1 MNAIRTVLSALIL
14 LVPLGAFAQLTPVAF
29 YHLGESDPGAVPGGP
44 GADPTLDS
52 AGAFDLPKVN
62 LPTYALAPSPI
73 SSLAMEF
80 AGADGYRN
88 AAIVSTAT
96 DNFGLE
102 AWAYT
107 TTTAG
112 NAVIAYNGNT
122 GTAGWGLFRNGA
134 SWSYLYGGVVF
145 GGAAPVQLNTWV
157 HLAVVRDS
165 GITTFYVNGRPVD
178 VSGAGPNPPAG
189 AFSIGINPLVNAE
202 FHAGRVDE
210 VRAFTFA
217 PGTFSAALLLL
228 PGARSI
234 PTLAWQAQ
242 LVLAL
247 LLAGFAFWRVG
258 RR

>member
-1 MNAIRTVLSALIL
+1 M
-14 LVPLGAFAQLTPVAF
+14 
-29 YHLGESDPGAVPGGP
+29 
-44 GADPTLDS
+44 DS
-52 AGAFDLPKVN
+52 AAAFDLAKVN
-62 LPTYALAPSPI
+62 LPTYAAAPSPI
-73 SSLAMEF
+73 SALAMEF

-88 AAIVSTAT
+88 AAVVSTAT

-112 NAVIAYNGNT
+112 NAIVAYNGDT
-122 GTAGWGLFRNGA
+122 STAGWGLFRNGNT
-134 SWSYLYGGVVF
+134 WTYLYGGVVI

-165 GITTFYVNGRPVD
+165 GVTTFYVNGRPVD

-189 AFSIGINPLVNAE
+189 AFGIGINPLVNQE
-202 FHAGRVDE
+202 FHTGRVDE

-228 PGARSI
+228 PGLRGI
-234 PTLAWQAQ
+234 PTRAWYAQ
-242 LVLAL
+242 LLLAL
-247 LLAGFAFWRVG
+247 LLAGFAFLRL
-258 RR
+258 RRA